1 MTALTRD
8 QPQKMEDTPISPANV
23 PHPSSHNA
31 ATVLTSLLISKH
43 LSLTT
48 LTATLFDLLLISST
62 IPRDNKGENI
72 VRKQQCTCLL
82 TLFDTKFEWQ
92 GSSLGCCILKPRPP
106 FDLRPL
112 AALQQKGAA
121 TYLLEAC
128 QDRGSC

>member
-1 MTALTRD
+1 M
-8 QPQKMEDTPISPANV
+8 S
-23 PHPSSHNA
+23 
-31 ATVLTSLLISKH
+31 
-43 LSLTT
+43 T
-48 LTATLFDLLLISST
+48 LEYKINSCDLLAQHEFINTYVETGS
-62 IPRDNKGENI
+62 
-72 VRKQQCTCLL
+72 L